1 MESSREGQGKGG
13 KINGNGIVVYMVSER
28 VQWSGSGSWCSQ
40 SLKCKMPPENKLP
53 VPVLTD
59 RLPMH
64 RAASLQAYC
73 IRSGEKNAFAAIK
86 LTRLW
91 WLCRWLS
98 SEELRPVDATMKKLL
113 PSNIDF
119 YICTNTKLIQTGEIE
134 MYLQCSKLH
143 FAHVWCIQ
151 NGREC

>member
-1 MESSREGQGKGG
+1 
-13 KINGNGIVVYMVSER
+13 MVSER

-40 SLKCKMPPENKLP
+40 SLKCKQPPENKLP

-59 RLPMH
+59 RLTMH

-73 IRSGEKNAFAAIK
+73 IRSGEKKCICCNKANQTMMNVQMII
-86 LTRLW
+86 
-91 WLCRWLS
+91 LC
-98 SEELRPVDATMKKLL
+98 EELRPVDATMKKPL
-113 PSNIDF
+113 PSNIHV
-119 YICTNTKLIQTGEIE
+119 YICTNTKFLQTGEIE

-151 NGREC
+151 NRREC